1 MALDTVK
8 MTMDSDYVGELE
20 SPTGTIKMGDQEGG
34 MMPYHLLFGALASC
48 FYSTFLVISK
58 KKRLTFDKAE
68 VVVSGY
74 KENTQKEKNLL
85 EHVTIEMTITNPSNE
100 KGLMKSAEL
109 GAQFCS
115 IHETISR
122 VAKIETIVKFQ

>member
-1 MALDTVK
+1 MALDTIK
-8 MTMDSDYVGELE
+8 MTMDSNFVGEME
-20 SPTGTIKMGDQEGG
+20 SPTGVIRMGDQAGG
-34 MMPYHLLFGALASC
+34 MQPYHLLFGALASC

-58 KKRLTFDKAE
+58 KKRLTFDKAD

-74 KENTQKEKNLL
+74 KENTGKEKNLL

-100 KGLMKSAEL
+100 KGLEKSAEL

-122 VAKIETIVKFQ
+122 VAKVETIVKFQ